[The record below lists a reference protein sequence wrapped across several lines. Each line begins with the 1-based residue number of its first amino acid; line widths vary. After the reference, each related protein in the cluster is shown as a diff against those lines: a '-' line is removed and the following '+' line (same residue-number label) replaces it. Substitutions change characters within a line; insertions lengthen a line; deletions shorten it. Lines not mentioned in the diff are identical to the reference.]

1 MSAGHRRT
9 ARTSHPMAPTPQTH
23 PVQLRARSY
32 ASRNQLA
39 VSRAEVE
46 AGIELEWD
54 RRYTS
59 VLGTA
64 GGRLY
69 SLRLQTQSKGAD
81 QVRASGAHEG
91 VRGGA
96 VGRGRAWGGAVGR
109 GRAWG
114 GRGTAGPW
122 KPRHARIA
130 CAGRPRWRCAR

>member
-1 MSAGHRRT
+1 
-9 ARTSHPMAPTPQTH
+9 MAPTPQTH

-96 VGRGRAWGGAVGR
+96 APP
-109 GRAWG
+109 
-114 GRGTAGPW
+114 GPGS
-122 KPRHARIA
+122 P
-130 CAGRPRWRCAR
+130 GMPG